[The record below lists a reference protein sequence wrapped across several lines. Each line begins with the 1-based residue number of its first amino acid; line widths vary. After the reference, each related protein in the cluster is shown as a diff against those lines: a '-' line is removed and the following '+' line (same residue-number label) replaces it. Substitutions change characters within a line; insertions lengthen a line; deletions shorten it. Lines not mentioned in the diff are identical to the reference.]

1 MINYKPGRHI
11 NIFGVA
17 LSLCLIS
24 LSFLF
29 LANTI
34 LAETDET
41 AYWPVEVT
49 SSWSAIYG
57 TVTGITMSAGDSV
70 GMFDSAG
77 NCYGAGIYDGTYFHI
92 SAYRAEEADAETV
105 GDFAIPGF
113 TDGEEVTFKI
123 YKITTYREYKVVTA
137 SGTPFIYLHQGS
149 YPPIRIDLEY
159 QRTIY
164 ESQART
170 ETPVLSGVQDSWVGE
185 TIEDE
190 VEKLKEERE
199 GEEGEEVQAEATE
212 EETLESIDEDSSEKT
227 PPKIEG
233 EEEADPKDHL
243 HPEEMEPTEEAE
255 EGMEPPEEIYAEEEM
270 APPEEPSDSEEEEVI
285 EEYTEEDIS
294 GFDDSEE
301 EKEIKRAQV
310 KGVDF
315 DEKPKA
321 PRIPLPI
328 KVVLLISVPTVLI
341 ITIKKF
347 YPRK

>member
-1 MINYKPGRHI
+1 MINRKSGKHI

-17 LSLCLIS
+17 LSLCLIF

-29 LANTI
+29 LANKI
-34 LAETDET
+34 LADTDET
-41 AYWPVEVT
+41 AHWPVEVT
-49 SSWSAIYG
+49 SSWGAIYG

-92 SAYRAEEADAETV
+92 SAYRAEEADADTV

-113 TDGEEVTFKI
+113 RDGEEVTFKI

-137 SGTPFIYLHQGS
+137 SGTPFIYQHQGS
-149 YPPIRIDLEY
+149 YPPIQVDLEY

-164 ESQART
+164 ESQERT
-170 ETPVLSGVQDSWVGE
+170 ETTVASGVQDSWVGE

-199 GEEGEEVQAEATE
+199 GEEAEEVQAEATE
-212 EETLESIDEDSSEKT
+212 EETLESMDEDSSEKT

-233 EEEADPKDHL
+233 EEEAELKDHL
-243 HPEEMEPTEEAE
+243 HPEEMAT
-255 EGMEPPEEIYAEEEM
+255 PEEEEEMALPEETYTYEEM
-270 APPEEPSDSEEEEVI
+270 APPEESSDSQEEEVI
-285 EEYTEEDIS
+285 EEYTEEDTES
-294 GFDDSEE
+294 FDDSEE
-301 EKEIKRAQV
+301 EKELKRAQI
-310 KGVDF
+310 KEVDF
-315 DEKPKA
+315 DEKPA
-321 PRIPLPI
+321 PPRIPLPV

-341 ITIKKF
+341 VTIKKF